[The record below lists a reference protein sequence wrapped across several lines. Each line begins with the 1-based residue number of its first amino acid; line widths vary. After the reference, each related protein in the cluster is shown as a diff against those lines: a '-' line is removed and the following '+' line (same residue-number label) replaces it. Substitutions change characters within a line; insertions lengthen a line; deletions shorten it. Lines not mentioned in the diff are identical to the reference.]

1 MLHSPI
7 WKTDS
12 LCNVGS
18 GLWLFSFPLDDDSTN
33 FGVLVPREREVEE
46 LNLRRLIHLI
56 PGSEP
61 RLLSEHSS
69 DFELLEW
76 STLNW
81 RVFMSKLWVLEEH
94 GSGFSAEIDA
104 AGRAE
109 RSTFISGSS
118 IRRFLRVSFSV
129 DKPIRG
135 WRGKFDSTMMF

>member
-1 MLHSPI
+1 MAP
-7 WKTDS
+7 S
-12 LCNVGS
+12 LD
-18 GLWLFSFPLDDDSTN
+18 PRMRKHDDSAI
-33 FGVLVPREREVEE
+33 FGVLPGARELEV

-76 STLNW
+76 LNW

-104 AGRAE
+104 AGRTE
-109 RSTFISGSS
+109 RSKFISGSS

-129 DKPIRG
+129 DKPIGGGRENP
-135 WRGKFDSTMMF
+135 